1 MEDERRKV
9 CIWQCARI
17 RLAGM
22 LSRAWCSHDF
32 VTYYIALTNLL
43 QIPYQRPAVYE
54 LPNRTHGG
62 YGGLHIALRQTADGV
77 RRSGQLARLMT
88 KQAALRGTRLFL
100 STELTSL
107 SLLIH

>member
-43 QIPYQRPAVYE
+43 QIPYQRPLWMNSLTE
-54 LPNRTHGG
+54 LMGGTGATHCV
-62 YGGLHIALRQTADGV
+62 APDR
-77 RRSGQLARLMT
+77 RRSAQEW
-88 KQAALRGTRLFL
+88 AA
-100 STELTSL
+100 SS
-107 SLLIH
+107 IDD